1 MGLTPDPKKLTPEQR
16 DQLEAYQSTK
26 KQLQL
31 LEDIADI
38 SQEMLNVLD
47 AQDKTNEKV
56 SNGTGA
62 LLVDM
67 REALNALKDRKDP
80 ETPDYAK
87 PVVEAVKQL
96 EKSLQSLDL
105 KPNITV
111 DTPQVNVSPP
121 SVDLRGVEKAVAAIP
136 KAFAEAIKLMPKLE
150 IPETDNQ
157 PLLDAWEG
165 ISEQLVSIETATR
178 MKPQPGS
185 MTISNLADITTQIDA
200 LTDAELRA
208 SPVPVEATIDTT
220 GLATEDKQDV
230 LYDLVDE
237 LSSIASSLAFLRQ
250 VQGIASDL
258 RVTLLGGTTAVTG
271 TLTTVTT
278 VTTTGTLTNQTNI
291 GGFAATNTIMNQMNT
306 NANQLRDRIT
316 VS

>member
-67 REALNALKDRKDP
+67 REALNALKNRKDP
-80 ETPDYAK
+80 EAPDYAK

-96 EKSLQSLDL
+96 EKSLKTLDL

-121 SVDLRGVEKAVAAIP
+121 SVDLKGVEKAVAAIP
-136 KAFAEAIKLMPKLE
+136 KAFAEAIKQMPTVE
-150 IPETDNQ
+150 IPEVDNG
-157 PLLDAWEG
+157 PLLEAWEG
-165 ISEQLVSIETATR
+165 ISEQLVSLENATR
-178 MKPQPGS
+178 MKPLPGS
-185 MTISNLADITTQIDA
+185 MTVSNLEEIITQTDA
-200 LTDAELRA
+200 LTDDELRA
-208 SPVPVEATIDTT
+208 TPVEVTDT
-220 GLATEDKQDV
+220 DV
-230 LYDLVDE
+230 VTAIE
-237 LSSIASSLAFLRQ
+237 NISIPPPDGAA
-250 VQGIASDL
+250 
-258 RVTLLGGTTAVTG
+258 LLGQKIWVKSLDSTETVRWVYSLQNTG
-271 TLTTVTT
+271 TALHR
-278 VTTTGTLTNQTNI
+278 
-291 GGFAATNTIMNQMNT
+291 IM
-306 NANQLRDRIT
+306 II
-316 VS
+316 